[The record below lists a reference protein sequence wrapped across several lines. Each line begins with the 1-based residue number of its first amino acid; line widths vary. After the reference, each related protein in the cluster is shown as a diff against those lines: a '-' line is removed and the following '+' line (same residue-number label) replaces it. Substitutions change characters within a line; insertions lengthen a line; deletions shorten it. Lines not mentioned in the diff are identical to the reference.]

1 MPQSEKLLHLIRAS
15 IHNPEFYKGLLSR
28 KISWSFKYFFSFIL
42 ILAVVS
48 TAVFGWRAVPAV
60 NSFLNN
66 LAPTILE
73 YYPDELEIVI
83 KDGEASS
90 NVAEPYV
97 IKLPAELMSNAP
109 ESAPPNE
116 PLDAENDIENALVIN
131 TKSSL
136 IDWKE
141 FKEYKAL
148 ALLSKDAIVFMDKN
162 GGIRIQPL
170 KDFPNATIN
179 KKEITTL
186 LERIAPLA
194 KFAAPILVFLIFLA
208 VYAALTF
215 KLVYL
220 VIAALLV
227 WLIGAKFKKIEIG
240 YKKAYQI
247 GIHAMTIAIL
257 AEALLR
263 ILFGT
268 RVPFLFTLLTLLVV
282 WFNLKPKQ
290 EELPTPSTS
299 SNSNPPEAKL

>member
-116 PLDAENDIENALVIN
+116 PLDAENDVENALVIN

-141 FKEYKAL
+141 FKE
-148 ALLSKDAIVFMDKN
+148 V
-162 GGIRIQPL
+162 
-170 KDFPNATIN
+170 
-179 KKEITTL
+179 
-186 LERIAPLA
+186 
-194 KFAAPILVFLIFLA
+194 
-208 VYAALTF
+208 
-215 KLVYL
+215 
-220 VIAALLV
+220 
-227 WLIGAKFKKIEIG
+227 
-240 YKKAYQI
+240 
-247 GIHAMTIAIL
+247 
-257 AEALLR
+257 
-263 ILFGT
+263 
-268 RVPFLFTLLTLLVV
+268 
-282 WFNLKPKQ
+282 
-290 EELPTPSTS
+290 
-299 SNSNPPEAKL
+299 